1 MTAPST
7 SKTARRSPVDR
18 RSQRGLDWLN
28 FFVANL
34 QTAFG
39 PFIAVYLTSAHWT
52 QGQIGL
58 VLTVGSVT
66 AMASQVPAGAAVDML
81 RNKHAAASLAIIA
94 IVLSCLLLAVFPDRL
109 PVTAAEILHGFASC
123 MLNPAIAAITLSV
136 VAAGVAAQ
144 EAELRASTAR
154 AAAEAGFAG
163 TVATV
168 EGDAGAVASG
178 DAVPERTGA
187 DTRAL
192 PANIAIAQDVE
203 ARAAAE
209 AAAPAHA
216 ALGERFGRNASFGS
230 IGNAVAAGLM
240 GGVGYLVSARATFF
254 LGALL
259 ALPGLIALRMIARV
273 PEPAAQGDKGD
284 KAVKGASSE
293 EMIAAKPKG
302 GVRALLRD
310 RRLAAFAVCVVLYH
324 LGNGGMLTLAAGEV
338 TRNAG
343 HLAELVIA
351 ACILLPQILGAYL
364 SPKIGRWAGIFGRR
378 PVMMVAFAAVP
389 LRGLL
394 LAVSPSPV
402 LIVAVQMLDA
412 VSSAAFGVMMPL
424 VAADLS
430 RGTGRFNLCMGLLGL
445 AMGIGASFSTSLA
458 GLVADHSLR
467 AGFLVLAASG
477 ALCVTAVALLF
488 RETAPGPLQPIRRRL
503 RKG

>member
-1 MTAPST
+1 MTAPRAPKT
-7 SKTARRSPVDR
+7 SPGSVVDR
-18 RSQRGLDWLN
+18 RSQKGLDWLN

-154 AAAEAGFAG
+154 AAAEAGLTA
-163 TVATV
+163 
-168 EGDAGAVASG
+168 AVAMTEAGDPMMAASG
-178 DAVPERTGA
+178 MALSERPA
-187 DTRAL
+187 AASPSSV

-273 PEPAAQGDKGD
+273 PEPAAQ
-284 KAVKGASSE
+284 APKGAASD

-389 LRGLL
+389 LRGIL

-458 GLVADHSLR
+458 GLVADRSLR

-477 ALCVTAVALLF
+477 LLCVTAVAVLF
-488 RETAPGPLQPIRRRL
+488 RETAPGPLQPVWRSL
-503 RKG
+503 RKGGRIG